1 MSTLFLPDSNFYK
14 KYSNHF
20 THNGEPFGP
29 TDMRTLRTRKAE
41 RRAQRQALAEAEEM
55 LVKCHA
61 LCDPT
66 GLAAADSDGAPS
78 EVPTG

>member
-41 RRAQRQALAEAEEM
+41 RRAQRQALAEAE
-55 LVKCHA
+55 
-61 LCDPT
+61 
-66 GLAAADSDGAPS
+66 G
-78 EVPTG
+78 